1 MLSASESL
9 GERFKFEGIV
19 DKKIVILDE
28 FSLEP
33 SWIKSHNLAILN
45 SLFGRENIIVKRKY
59 KDSVLYHYDAAS
71 VAISNYSPYIG
82 RYYEN
87 VEGYKA
93 FLNRIFPFWFFKSS
107 EGKED
112 VEFESNVLKEMPAF
126 IIRCVE
132 TYNQHRE
139 GSRDFLM
146 KDGDKIEVLYNL
158 GWDMY
163 DRSSER
169 MVRQKDFCVKAN
181 IWNMFMGNAIFIK
194 QINANFTFNDLR
206 SHRFRFEAE
215 SVVIETEIDDYNKE
229 IDNIVNKE
237 WFKKNFELSRDG
249 FEKLLK
255 DNGYEKEL
263 EEMKRKTKENS

>member
-1 MLSASESL
+1 
-9 GERFKFEGIV
+9 
-19 DKKIVILDE
+19 
-28 FSLEP
+28 
-33 SWIKSHNLAILN
+33 
-45 SLFGRENIIVKRKY
+45 
-59 KDSVLYHYDAAS
+59 
-71 VAISNYSPYIG
+71 
-82 RYYEN
+82 
-87 VEGYKA
+87 
-93 FLNRIFPFWFFKSS
+93 
-107 EGKED
+107 
-112 VEFESNVLKEMPAF
+112 MPAF
-126 IIRCVE
+126 IVRCVE
-132 TYNQHRE
+132 IYNHHKE
-139 GSRDFLM
+139 DSKDFLM

-163 DRSSER
+163 DRSSEK

-181 IWNMFMGNAIFIK
+181 IWNMFMGNAVFIK
-194 QINANFTFNDLR
+194 QINANFTFRDSR

-237 WFKKNFELSRDG
+237 WFKKNFELSSDG